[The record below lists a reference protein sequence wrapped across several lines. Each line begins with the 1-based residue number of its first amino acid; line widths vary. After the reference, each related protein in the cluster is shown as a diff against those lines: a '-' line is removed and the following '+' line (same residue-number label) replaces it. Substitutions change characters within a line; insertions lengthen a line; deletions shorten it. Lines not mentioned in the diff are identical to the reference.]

1 MNAAGIRW
9 GGSSCADINFGMHVI
24 TRTKQSK
31 LLKLTICLC
40 GALSVTETESA
51 LLILGITN
59 SNDAFI
65 VGDKFPAPGIHRRLA
80 GLSPSARRITSYCIE
95 TM

>member
-1 MNAAGIRW
+1 MTAAGIRW
-9 GGSSCADINFGMHVI
+9 GGFSCADVNFGMHVI
-24 TRTKQSK
+24 TRTKQS
-31 LLKLTICLC
+31 KLTICLC

-51 LLILGITN
+51 LLILSITN

>member
-9 GGSSCADINFGMHVI
+9 GGSSCAEVNFGMHVI

-31 LLKLTICLC
+31 LLRLTICLC
-40 GALSVTETESA
+40 GALSVTKAESA

-65 VGDKFPAPGIHRRLA
+65 IGDKIPAPGIHRWLA